1 MENKFTKNL
10 SNLVNSKQKLY
21 LVFLFVGSIILSFF
35 ELIGIGSIG
44 IFVAI
49 LSDSN
54 SLIEK
59 IPFELIKIHLNKYE
73 FEELIIFTGVI
84 LCIIFFTKNVLIIV
98 YHILELQLRKS
109 INVKIS
115 EKIYTN
121 YLYKD
126 IDFHN
131 KKNPAELINI
141 VNSVTNSATQYI
153 FALLSF
159 SKEIVLIIFIISGL
173 LVLSFELSV
182 FLLSSISLISLI
194 LFIIIKNTIKN
205 LGKEGII
212 VEKNILKSLNE
223 GLGGI
228 KINKILENYNFFIQE
243 FSNLKERKLNIVL
256 IVQSLTLLPKLFL
269 EVFAV
274 ISITLVT
281 VFLMKSNMN
290 LVEIIPIISII
301 SISLVRMIPAFS
313 NLNTGIQHIRYMGPF
328 YERVSSE
335 LRNKV
340 KEDCENVIKK
350 NNKTKFDKI
359 NSIQLNKI
367 SFSFDDKIIL
377 DNANIEFFKGQF
389 IGIVG
394 ETGAG
399 KTTFIDIILG
409 LLKLKSG
416 KILINNQSE
425 FDNFYSLKGLFGYVP
440 QEIYLSDGSIL
451 ENITFGEQTKDINY
465 ENLYKS
471 IKFAQLEKFVNSQNE
486 KLNSKV
492 GDRGVRISGGQ
503 KQRIG
508 IARALYRNPKVL
520 IMDEST
526 NSLDTDTEEN
536 FLKMIKS
543 ISEEMIVIL
552 VTHKKSSL
560 LFCDKI
566 FELKHG
572 KFISK

>member
-1 MENKFTKNL
+1 
-10 SNLVNSKQKLY
+10 
-21 LVFLFVGSIILSFF
+21 
-35 ELIGIGSIG
+35 
-44 IFVAI
+44 
-49 LSDSN
+49 
-54 SLIEK
+54 
-59 IPFELIKIHLNKYE
+59 
-73 FEELIIFTGVI
+73 
-84 LCIIFFTKNVLIIV
+84 
-98 YHILELQLRKS
+98 
-109 INVKIS
+109 
-115 EKIYTN
+115 
-121 YLYKD
+121 
-126 IDFHN
+126 
-131 KKNPAELINI
+131 
-141 VNSVTNSATQYI
+141 
-153 FALLSF
+153 
-159 SKEIVLIIFIISGL
+159 
-173 LVLSFELSV
+173 
-182 FLLSSISLISLI
+182 
-194 LFIIIKNTIKN
+194 
-205 LGKEGII
+205 
-212 VEKNILKSLNE
+212 
-223 GLGGI
+223 
-228 KINKILENYNFFIQE
+228 
-243 FSNLKERKLNIVL
+243 
-256 IVQSLTLLPKLFL
+256 
-269 EVFAV
+269 
-274 ISITLVT
+274 
-281 VFLMKSNMN
+281 
-290 LVEIIPIISII
+290 
-301 SISLVRMIPAFS
+301 
-313 NLNTGIQHIRYMGPF
+313 MGPF